1 MQTRQVRQ
9 MTQIRH
15 MRQLKQMAARAARLL
30 PEVISAVGILAILG
44 VGLWSWFFCSPCRGV
59 TDCRGR
65 DIDVEQMK
73 VWEERARDGTSDI
86 LAMAGWRIERMETVM
101 SVSTGRQATTSVLSV
116 YGDAALVEPAK
127 ILAGDYALLDLKN
140 GKWGNGKLEGSEAE
154 SKEADGR
161 GNEDGKS
168 AVQEA
173 DGGANEDG
181 KPEGKEADGRANEG
195 REPGSR
201 RPGCILTRELSD
213 ALFGSTDTVGEGIR
227 IRESIRTGAGSQT
240 GKESRTEE
248 EILIV
253 RGVIDKEGKWLLRP
267 VSEGSIES
275 VAFRMRSRYQ
285 AEAKARQMM
294 EME

>member
-1 MQTRQVRQ
+1 MQTRQVRR
-9 MTQIRH
+9 MIQIRH
-15 MRQLKQMAARAARLL
+15 MRQLKQIAAQVAHRL
-30 PEVISAVGILAILG
+30 PELISAVGILAILG
-44 VGLWSWFFCSPCRGV
+44 VGLWSWFFCSPCRIV

-86 LAMAGWRIERMETVM
+86 LAMAGWRIERMETVT
-101 SVSTGRQATTSVLSV
+101 STSTGRQATTSVLGI

-127 ILAGDYALLDLKN
+127 ILAGDYALLYLKN
-140 GKWGNGKLEGSEAE
+140 GKWGN
-154 SKEADGR
+154 R
-161 GNEDGKS
+161 
-168 AVQEA
+168 
-173 DGGANEDG
+173 